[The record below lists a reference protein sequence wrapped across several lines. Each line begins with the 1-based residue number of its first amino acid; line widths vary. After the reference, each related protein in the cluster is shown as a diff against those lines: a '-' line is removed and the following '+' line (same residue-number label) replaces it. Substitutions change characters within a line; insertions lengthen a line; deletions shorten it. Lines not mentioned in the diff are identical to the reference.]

1 MSGIGDKRARNEET
15 REGCFSYKG
24 SCRYKGLSLLPSC
37 LVLSKGLSLLCS
49 KGNDIFRPEGGECH
63 LLGNKGA

>member
-15 REGCFSYKG
+15 REGGFSYKG

-49 KGNDIFRPEGGECH
+49 KGNDIFRQCH

>member
-15 REGCFSYKG
+15 REGGFSYKG
-24 SCRYKGLSLLPSC
+24 SCRY
-37 LVLSKGLSLLCS
+37 KGLSLLCS

>member
-1 MSGIGDKRARNEET
+1 MSGIGDKRARNE
-15 REGCFSYKG
+15 RRMFFIQGFM
-24 SCRYKGLSLLPSC
+24 SCRYKGLFLLPSC

>member
-15 REGCFSYKG
+15 REGGFSYKG

-37 LVLSKGLSLLCS
+37 LVLSKGLSLPCPRRMKQHERKMEWV
-49 KGNDIFRPEGGECH
+49 KGE
-63 LLGNKGA
+63 K